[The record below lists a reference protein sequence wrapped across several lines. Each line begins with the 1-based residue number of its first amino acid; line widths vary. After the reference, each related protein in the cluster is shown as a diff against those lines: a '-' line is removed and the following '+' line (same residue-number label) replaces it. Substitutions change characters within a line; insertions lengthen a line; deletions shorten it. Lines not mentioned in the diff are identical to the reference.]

1 MVPKKILFCTDFSDN
16 SRPARELAID
26 YAKAFGAQLVVLH
39 VIDYENLPGY
49 VDWAEKLRELL
60 DDVDR
65 IAHERLQALVKECA
79 DRVTDVKILCRT
91 GMTAKEI
98 VSTASEESVDLI
110 VVGTHGRTGV
120 KHLVMGSVAR
130 TVLKTAHRPVLI
142 MQGPPDKG
150 EAMQR
155 TQ

>member
-1 MVPKKILFCTDFSDN
+1 M
-16 SRPARELAID
+16 
-26 YAKAFGAQLVVLH
+26 VLH

-65 IAHERLQALVKECA
+65 IAHERLQALAKECA
-79 DRVTDVKILCRT
+79 DRVLDVKILCRT

-98 VSTASEESVDLI
+98 VSTANEESVDLI

-120 KHLVMGSVAR
+120 KNLVMGSVAR
-130 TVLKTAHRPVLI
+130 SVLKTAYRPVMI
-142 MQGPPDKG
+142 VQGPPDK
-150 EAMQR
+150 
-155 TQ
+155 